1 MDLEDLIK
9 AVVPLSFLAIWALTS
24 VFNREA
30 RPLPPMAN
38 RPPAPYPPRPAAP
51 TPGPRPTEP
60 RPMLTNREPTL
71 RWSQPGQP
79 ATPAAGRSA
88 SSPGGAED
96 ILIIRNDPV
105 RPPSV
110 QPGRPNVAQPRRGRS
125 KPASASKPAEL
136 TTTRPTLGAFDTDV
150 SQHLARTI
158 ELPPL
163 EQISSS
169 GVNAAG
175 RIPERIV
182 PQVSLADLRRSLRDP
197 ARLREAFI
205 LNEVLQPPVS
215 HRRDLRRL
223 S

>member
-30 RPLPPMAN
+30 KPLPPMAN
-38 RPPAPYPPRPAAP
+38 RPPVPYPPRPSVP
-51 TPGPRPTEP
+51 PGGARPPEP
-60 RPMLTNREPTL
+60 KPVPANREPTL

-79 ATPAAGRSA
+79 AAPAQGRSA
-88 SSPGGAED
+88 PNPGGADD
-96 ILIIRNDPV
+96 ILIIRNEPV
-105 RPPSV
+105 RPPLV
-110 QPGRPNVAQPRRGRS
+110 QPTRPNVAQPRRGRS
-125 KPASASKPAEL
+125 KSAAAPKPADQ
-136 TTTRPTLGAFDTDV
+136 TTVRPTLGAFDTDV

-182 PQVSLADLRRSLRDP
+182 PQVSLADLKRSLRDP
-197 ARLREAFI
+197 ARVREAFI
-205 LNEVLQPPVS
+205 LNEVIQPPLS
-215 HRRDLRRL
+215 HRRNPRQHR
-223 S
+223 